1 MKVQGYTEPIKLALK
16 TTNRTTNT
24 DIVFMAMT
32 GVMGGYGK
40 FSSKYDGHLGF
51 GPWQAKKEFSDYNFM
66 NQIKK

>member
-32 GVMGGYGK
+32 GVVGGYG
-40 FSSKYDGHLGF
+40 
-51 GPWQAKKEFSDYNFM
+51 
-66 NQIKK
+66 